1 MRSIDPIH
9 SLAFLIQA
17 NPGVYALLVGS
28 GVSRAAKIP
37 TGWEITQD
45 LIRRLAAVRGEECGS
60 EPERWHLGKFG
71 KEASYSDLLNDIA
84 KTQAERQQLLRGY
97 FEPTD
102 EEREEGAKAPTAAH
116 RAIAGLAAKG
126 FIKVI
131 ITTNFDQ
138 LLETALR
145 DEGVEP
151 TILSSPDQV
160 HGALPLIHTDCCVF
174 KVNGDYLDTRIKNT
188 PAELDEYPKEFNEL
202 LDRIFDEFGLIVCG
216 WSAEW
221 DGALR
226 SAFSRAQSR
235 RFTTFWA
242 VRGKPEDKAQRL
254 IDLRG
259 AQVIKIEDADAF
271 FTDLQQNVTS
281 IEEYSKPHPLSTEAA
296 VVSLKRY
303 MTDSQHRIRLS
314 DFVCE
319 TVERVVEAISGEEF
333 VVEGGPAPDRES
345 ITTRVRKY
353 EAACETLLAM
363 ATVGGFWAEKEHYN
377 VWQRAM
383 QRLCSR
389 QSRSGYEYLIGLQR
403 YPATLLLY
411 ALGLSALEADR
422 LQFLGRIFET
432 TIHREHEEDVPAVCM
447 LPPSCYFSEGGRV
460 MQILEGMDERYA
472 PLNDWIHET
481 LRPYADRILP
491 DKSRYTLV
499 FDRFEILLALG
510 CSHNEDRE
518 PEWYWAPPGSF
529 GFRRDNRVQVFN
541 EIEES
546 LTSKQ
551 DQSPYVT
558 SGIFGSTAED
568 CKDGLTRLKEFIPKL
583 RWW

>member
-9 SLAFLIQA
+9 SLAFSIQA

-60 EPERWHLGKFG
+60 EPERWHLEKFG

-303 MTDSQHRIRLS
+303 MTDPQHRIRLS

-389 QSRSGYEYLIGLQR
+389 QSRSGYEYSIGLQR